1 MKFNEEKIKNFQT
14 LDDLEKEIFTP
25 EEIEDI
31 HKRAEKRSKARRILS
46 DDVSKA
52 VVGYMAA
59 KNIGFNQ
66 FKKQLNM
73 SSATLSRILK
83 GESNLTLETIAE
95 ISQVIGL
102 SAHLEFK
109 KAS

>member
-1 MKFNEEKIKNFQT
+1 MKFDEEKIKNFQT
-14 LDDLEKEIFTP
+14 LDDLEKEIFTA

-31 HKRAEKRSKARRILS
+31 RKRAEKRSQARRILS

-52 VVGYMAA
+52 VVQYMAEN
-59 KNIGFNQ
+59 NIGFNQ

-83 GESNLTLETIAE
+83 GQSNLTLETIAE
-95 ISQVIGL
+95 ISQVIG
-102 SAHLEFK
+102 SSVKIEFK
-109 KAS
+109 KVS